1 MLEGVS
7 ACAAELQFW
16 ALKSS
21 PHHPTS
27 FTLGEKGNPPD
38 FVDVF
43 LIFLTLCLLKEMFY
57 MVHPKSRE
65 LLTVALALTALAS
78 TLFPRKVSS
87 QVLIGQSLGE
97 DEGSCPPSLP
107 GP

>member
-1 MLEGVS
+1 MLKGVS